1 MTEHLLMD
9 LQAILNDKKKSIALS
24 ELGLACINLELPDL
38 HEVWN
43 LAYPDNPMSF
53 DEGAQLIMYGTDE
66 ETWLVLASPDDRS
79 LLLQYLEEAGFPELA
94 VVVGK
99 MIGREADQQ
108 A

>member
-1 MTEHLLMD
+1 MD
-9 LQAILNDKKKSIALS
+9 LQIILNDKKKSIALS
-24 ELGLACINLELPDL
+24 ELGMACINLELPDL

-53 DEGAQLIMYGTDE
+53 EEGAQLIMYGSDE

-79 LLLQYLEEAGFPELA
+79 LLLEYLVEAGFSELA
-94 VVVGK
+94 EVVKK
-99 MIGREADQQ
+99 MIGREADLR